1 MTYMDVLLS
10 SFPNA
15 LREEEFI
22 KRSYSILEQ
31 VGFKSENTIACVCCC
46 RDEIS
51 QTLPLLIRDFWGEA
65 FNLAGLGGLFS
76 AGRTG
81 VQACLHHSP
90 YEAGKERYVFYIMP
104 HIGIDKEGN
113 WGKVNRKGQQLA
125 STSCGALFGFWTE
138 IKEGKI
144 KTAIDER
151 DLEMCYLRI
160 RLLRKLRFGHLPDLL
175 ELTLAA
181 HQVTIEDMEDDLRS
195 LIDPQKADYALFS
208 GIQINAPT
216 QNYIAPITTY
226 VMIEGVK
233 KEFNFA

>member
-1 MTYMDVLLS
+1 MTYLETILS
-10 SFPNA
+10 CFPSS
-15 LREEEFI
+15 LKEEEFAR
-22 KRSYSILEQ
+22 KSYSMLERI
-31 VGFKSENTIACVCCC
+31 GFKSENTIACVCCC

-51 QTLPLLIRDFWGEA
+51 QTLPVLIREFWGEA

-90 YEAGKERYVFYIMP
+90 HEEGKERYVFYIMP
-104 HIGIDKEGN
+104 HIGIDKGGN
-113 WGKVNRKGQQLA
+113 WGKVKRKGQHSD
-125 STSCGALFGFWTE
+125 STSCGALVGFWNE

-160 RLLRKLRFGHLPDLL
+160 RLLRKLSFGHVPDLL

-181 HQVTIEDMEDDLRS
+181 HQVTLEDIEDDLKR

-208 GIQINAPT
+208 GLQINAPD
-216 QNYIAPITTY
+216 QNYIAPLTAY

-233 KEFNFA
+233 KELNFA

>member
-1 MTYMDVLLS
+1 MGYIDKLLTH
-10 SFPNA
+10 FPNA
-15 LREEEFI
+15 LNEEEFV
-22 KRSYSILEQ
+22 KRSYSMLDGIGLRNA
-31 VGFKSENTIACVCCC
+31 NTIACVCCC

-51 QTLPLLIRDFWGEA
+51 QTLPVLVREFWGEA

-81 VQACLHHSP
+81 IQACLHHSP
-90 YEAGKERYVFYIMP
+90 HEEGKERYVFYIMP
-104 HIGIDKEGN
+104 HVGIDKEGN
-113 WGKVNRKGQQLA
+113 WGKVKRKGQHLD
-125 STSCGALFGFWTE
+125 STSCGALFAFLNE

-160 RLLRKLRFGHLPDLL
+160 RLLRKLSFGHLPDLL

-181 HQVTIEDMEDDLRS
+181 HQVTLEDMEDDLKR

-208 GIQINAPT
+208 GIQINAPDG
-216 QNYIAPITTY
+216 NYIAPITTY
-226 VMIEGVK
+226 VMIEGLK
-233 KEFNFA
+233 KELNFA